1 MGKIKAKNKV
11 YLDGFYKLG
20 IFTAFLLLTVFSVWL
35 YSPVIKSHADDSAT
49 SQVEVNVNPVLS
61 VLLSTDELNF
71 QIQPSYSSSNSYY
84 SNYINATVYTNN
96 ATGYQ
101 LFFSSIDNNTDM
113 VSEESEEV
121 IESLTTRNTN
131 LTIPNG
137 KGGVWGYSKTAES
150 NTWNQIPTLATPAS
164 LKQTFHPSPASGST
178 TKLYIG
184 IAANSTLDSGLY
196 SKDVKFSAVVNDYIE
211 TSSLT
216 GITNMQEMTTSICSD
231 APVGAIAVLTDTRD
245 GEEYMIQKF
254 GDNQCWMV
262 HDLRLTGP
270 ITIDSSDSDVESEFT
285 LPAPM
290 AAGSSWNEPVDEAV
304 SKPLVNPESTEGL
317 GYNYYAASAGT
328 ITSSDAETIASH
340 SICPRGWTL
349 PSQAQINNFLSA
361 NDITNNAQGYN
372 TITSPPFNVT
382 ITNGYSYYRSANPS
396 FFIGAYWSSGAGFVS
411 SGNSQTKY
419 RRVLWVYHSTY
430 NNSDSYQVS
439 YYLHDSL
446 DPAGIRCVA
455 R

>member
-1 MGKIKAKNKV
+1 
-11 YLDGFYKLG
+11 
-20 IFTAFLLLTVFSVWL
+20 
-35 YSPVIKSHADDSAT
+35 
-49 SQVEVNVNPVLS
+49 
-61 VLLSTDELNF
+61 
-71 QIQPSYSSSNSYY
+71 
-84 SNYINATVYTNN
+84 
-96 ATGYQ
+96 
-101 LFFSSIDNNTDM
+101 
-113 VSEESEEV
+113 
-121 IESLTTRNTN
+121 
-131 LTIPNG
+131 
-137 KGGVWGYSKTAES
+137 
-150 NTWNQIPTLATPAS
+150 
-164 LKQTFHPSPASGST
+164 
-178 TKLYIG
+178 
-184 IAANSTLDSGLY
+184 
-196 SKDVKFSAVVNDYIE
+196 
-211 TSSLT
+211 
-216 GITNMQEMTTSICSD
+216 
-231 APVGAIAVLTDTRD
+231 
-245 GEEYMIQKF
+245 
-254 GDNQCWMV
+254 
-262 HDLRLTGP
+262 
-270 ITIDSSDSDVESEFT
+270 
-285 LPAPM
+285 M

-396 FFIGAYWSSGAGFVS
+396 FLIGAYWSSGAGFVS